1 MKRLVLALLAIAM
14 LAPLALSLSPA
25 GEEARAQTT
34 GAAPAFED
42 ASITYLLDAGSDGSS
57 TAIAIGTPAFT
68 AGTITGGTD
77 VCSENY
83 EVARA
88 TADFGITGAGT
99 GVFTVG
105 SDCAITYTG
114 AASASA
120 ISATLAGWA
129 IRINLTD
136 GVDASGGADTAP
148 DDTIDVLVRLVNGAT
163 EFADATAFRDA
174 LGGASW
180 TNGWPAAAD
189 VDVATFAISGHNSVY
204 HGYTQGQGGTTLSPT
219 TFTHGGTT
227 YTVRYLGWRWF
238 NPRGVIEFTIEPR
251 APANTFNDMK
261 FRIGSIV
268 TKALGAPADITVV
281 GQAHRFRAEIPGRE
295 NSGSGGS
302 PFPSATETYN
312 LTLFD
317 PGPAYTA
324 VPPPP
329 SSLIATV
336 AGTAGSSGARVGV
349 SHPAGAGSYGSL
361 SSGATFTFEGTT
373 YTVRR
378 IYWSTGFAEAGLHFG
393 VSPQT
398 GGANFAG
405 VKLRFGM
412 TLTGALSGA
421 PTQGYGQGTA
431 NQGYKWRPSLASSPL
446 TSGSTFSFD
455 LVLPPQ
461 PSPWHGVTVTSGR
474 VTALDLSD
482 NGLAGTIPAAVGGF
496 ADLTSLDLSENPGLT
511 GAIPAEL
518 GQLEALTSLD
528 LGVLGV
534 ETDPGALTGTIPAS
548 LGRLTSLTSLDLS
561 GHAGLTG
568 SIPAALTRITG
579 LTHLDLSRT
588 GVCVNPATETAIVAW
603 INAIR
608 ATGTNT
614 GVARVAACG
623 APAVP
628 AFTDGAAV
636 TRGLQSGLSGAGV
649 GNAITIGRF
658 PYTPSGHVGATAA
671 THGCIV
677 ITAID
682 NPSNDPAQHLET
694 GTARSGFTAARSGN
708 ACVVRY
714 NGAGVTASATLEA
727 VSLVVGVG
735 DGVDHEAGTLAPI
748 AFPNPPVDDTIE
760 VTVKLRGTLTDGQAL
775 GAIWSATGGAS
786 WTTSAGWRAYTT
798 HDAIKQYTITAG
810 ADATYKGW
818 RGSLGSLASS
828 TPAAVTRNGRTY
840 TLTGFYSRV
849 SDSVSGNNVFMTF
862 TSTATNTQAHAD
874 WSGVELVLGSASA
887 VTRPGTYDAYRNPAD
902 GAIIVVWSGFA
913 NTAFPSSGNLTATLR
928 KPSGAGTA
936 ATFSAS
942 SVWHGVTLTSGRV
955 TGLALPGNNLAG
967 DAPTV
972 LAQLAELDRLATLD
986 LSGNRLTGAVPGAVL
1001 ASLPNLTSLNL
1012 GDNLFTGANTLTGA
1026 LPAQLDALT
1035 SLTTLDLSGNAGLT
1049 ATPARLGTL
1058 AGALG
1063 SLVTLDL
1070 SGTGICVPLTDAT
1083 LVSWIATIR
1092 ARTGGSARVAACG
1105 SPADPAFTAGEAVT
1119 YELVSGADGSTTA
1132 IAIGTPAFT
1141 QGSHVGGPTAT
1152 CAISSARSHGSND
1165 PADFRT
1171 TGGTDQSSNFAI
1183 DPATCAITYTGTG
1196 LTSRDRTLEAVSI
1209 AVTLADGVD
1218 PDTGTLSTDA
1228 DATLNVTVKLTDG
1241 QATDR
1246 DALDDF
1252 YAATGGASWT
1262 ASNYWD
1268 GLDVW
1273 RTWTITAGTSGNLRG
1288 YRDPGAGSAF
1298 GSGPRTEGIRV
1309 GPADHQMRA
1318 LFVDTSASNRLHFFS
1333 QQLSQ
1338 GVHATWEIISLR
1350 FSTGYTIAFSDRSSQ
1365 CVQGCSADGW
1375 IIRWDNQP
1383 SGLIPANGT
1392 QFTVQAIA
1400 PGSNIG
1406 WLSGGTWRTSW
1417 PGLTLGTTP
1426 GRVTGI
1432 ALPENNLAGTI
1443 TAALEPLRELAA
1455 LTTLDLSGNSLT
1467 GDIPGAALDDLT
1479 GLTSLNLGGNS
1490 LTGAIPTQLGSLT
1503 SLTELDLGGNSLT
1516 GALPTELDSLTSLT
1530 TLDLSGNAGLT
1541 ADVTRLAAMAE
1552 DLTSLTT
1559 LDLSGTG
1566 ICVNPA
1572 DTGAMNTA
1580 VITWVNTIR
1589 ATGSNTGVAKVDT
1602 CGTPAAAAF
1611 TEAPATVTRGLE
1623 SGADGSTTAIEVGRV
1638 GFTQSNYL
1646 GATAATHTCAI
1657 ASANDNASNDPAMW
1671 ASTGTAR
1678 AGFTVA
1684 LSGNACVISYGGT
1697 AATGITAADGT
1708 LEAVSILLSVSDGVD
1723 HDEGTVLGPASAT
1736 IFDSQIKVNVKLRG
1750 TITDGEALNALNSAS
1765 GGTGWTDW
1773 SGWRAYDFS
1782 QDFGIVSGSNST
1794 YRGWRS
1800 TGPQGNRIGSFR
1812 GTDFSTSITRNG
1824 RSYTMTRLFNEVDAA
1839 NNRVTIWMDSSATLQ
1854 QQRTD
1859 WHNMRLVIGAN
1870 SDTIRPNTPDVH
1882 KVNTVLILTWEGF
1895 PGDALAGSGN
1905 VDFTLRTDSTSAGTL
1920 TSSSTWHGVTLT
1932 SGRVTALALPNNGL
1946 TGAAA
1951 TALAA
1956 LPELDQLTSLDLS
1969 GNTGLTGAIPGAH
1982 LQPLTNLTSL
1992 DLSGV
1997 GWTGTIPDELDDLTA
2012 LTSLDLSDNPAL
2024 TADTATLG
2032 ALAAALTSL
2041 TMLDLSGTGVCLTRG
2056 EADEA
2061 AIRTWIED
2069 IRGRS
2074 GGVAKV
2080 PTCGTP
2086 AGPSFTETAVTY
2098 ELTSEADGSS
2108 TAIALGTPA
2117 LAVATGTHWDSGT
2130 TECSITSAR
2139 QQGFGEPEFFS
2150 TWTGYTDVSSD
2161 FAIDP
2166 STCALTYT
2174 GSGITA
2180 VDASAEAVSVRV
2192 AVNDGPDQEAG
2203 TASGAA
2209 DDTIDVTVKLVGGQ
2223 PDDRNALDALYAATG
2238 GATFS
2243 WTAQTGWEGGQLHAW
2258 GATAGTASDGTKGY
2272 RNPAAGTALGS
2283 GRTGGDWNLPGTSIP
2298 HRMRT
2303 LTLSPSNRLLF
2314 QSHQS
2319 SQGLGPWGG
2328 WTLNIVAG
2336 TASHHVRVADRTR
2349 FCNPGSTP
2357 SCSQWDLYWDN
2368 QPADSVPGSG
2378 TFSLR
2383 VLDPNVAIGTL
2394 SSSMWST
2401 AWTGVTMDA
2410 TSGRVTGLSLPDN
2423 NLVGGPLP
2431 AIMGDM
2437 TELTALDLSGNAGI
2451 TGAFPAFVT
2460 GLTSLETLNLNGI
2473 GFTGSIPTGLG
2484 ALTSL
2489 TALDLGSNALTDAIP
2504 TQLGSLTALTDLDLS
2519 GNSLSGAVPTELDS
2533 LTALTSLDLSD
2544 NAGLTADAARMGTMA
2559 GALTALESL
2568 DLSGTGICADSGVAA
2583 VNEWI
2588 QDIRETNT
2596 NTGVARVDTC
2606 GTPAAAAFTA
2616 PRITLGLEDGADG
2629 SSTAIAV
2636 GAPTFT
2642 QGTYAGATDTAACSI
2657 TAARTNASNAPGDY
2671 DVTGGTDV
2679 SGDFAIDAAT
2689 CAITYTGTGI
2699 MSVDGTLEAVSIAVS
2714 ISDRLDP
2721 ATGMIDATVDNTI
2734 EVTVKLR
2741 GIATDRDA
2749 IDNFHTSTG
2758 GAGWTSDLGWTE
2770 RIHHTF
2776 ELTGGSTVGPPA
2788 RSGYFFINAQSNFGT
2803 ARNSSNTFTI
2813 AGTTYTLQRLDTQAN
2828 NGRVIFYVS
2837 PKTGLPANF
2846 AGFSLRNG
2854 STTLAL
2860 TDSNALT
2867 SDPNWYGWQWTS
2879 AGFTPGSG
2887 DFDVDLFNPDPSPL
2901 DSTWH
2906 GITVSGTPSRV
2917 TGLELPDNNL
2927 RGTLPSDFTELD
2939 RLTTLDLSGNPGIVG
2954 DGTAPVTAIAT
2965 FQRLTTLNLSGI
2977 GYSTLGAG
2985 LGPALTAL
2993 TTLDLADNRLTALPS
3008 DLGSLTTL
3016 TTLDLSGNALSG
3028 EAPDSIG
3035 DLTALTT
3042 LDLSGNRYT
3051 DIHADFNA
3059 LTSLTT
3065 LDLSDNRLA
3074 AANFADIATAIS
3086 AMTALTSLDLS
3097 GNADLSGSIP
3107 AALLTLTALESLDL
3121 SGTGVCVN
3129 PATET
3134 TVEMWL
3140 GAIRA
3145 RNAGAGVAKVTTC
3158 GTPAAPAFTAES
3170 LRGSLEAAASGSGPG
3185 NAIAVG
3191 TPTFTQGTYSGGT
3204 AATCS
3209 IVTAKQNSSYDPAD
3223 FTTTGVDVT
3232 GFAIDGAT
3240 CAITYTGMGLT
3251 STTAQA
3257 AVSIVVGISDGVD
3270 PSEGTL
3276 SDDADDTVQVTVKLV
3291 GLATDRIALI
3301 DLYGS
3306 AGGAGWTNSDGGWK
3320 GERVYHTIELTAG
3333 SGTVTSSLGSGDG
3346 YQDPGVGPTG
3356 LGGVRGG
3363 RDVTVGG
3370 VSTRINRVVQ
3380 LANGNVVFT
3389 DNQGLRPDS
3398 DWNGLSLRLGT
3409 TTLAFSSATTSG
3421 SQNRHWTWTGQASGL
3436 IPASGNFDARIIQ
3449 ANPALSSAWDGA
3461 TVSGT
3466 PSRLTALDLN
3476 DNNLAGRLPD
3486 SFVDLSAL
3494 TSLDLSGNRNLGG
3507 SIPATLGS
3515 LVALTS
3521 LDLSESGWTGEIPV
3535 ELGSLTALTTLD
3547 LNDNGLTGEI
3557 PSQLGNLTAL
3567 TALYLSDNAAL
3578 GGDLSHLTGLTSLT
3592 SLTLTGT
3599 RLCVNPTEQ
3608 PGVESWL
3615 NTLRGNG
3622 AGVFVR
3628 TCGSPNAPTLAD
3640 DAATYLLDVGADGS
3654 STAVAVG
3661 TPAFTPGTYS
3671 GGTDSCVFS
3680 AVQNPSAD
3688 PASFLNQG
3696 TGVTGFAVDSSNC
3709 AITWTGSSAPTRVVG
3724 TRVAVS
3730 ILLNVQDGV
3739 NDLGGLVNAVDD
3751 RMQVTVRLVDLASDK
3766 LAIEALHDDANG
3778 ASWTTSTDWKT
3789 STLTNSWHG
3798 VTLTSGRLTALA
3810 LPNNGLSGRL
3820 PALMGDLSRLTSLNL
3835 SGNPGLTGGI
3845 PVEFTRLRN
3854 VTSIDLRG
3862 TRICSPNISGA
3873 VNAWLNGI
3881 RANGGTVYLGSCP
3894 SPAPPGGSAGI
3905 VVAEEG
3911 PEAPS
3916 GLRYSLQ
3923 LVCGASS
3930 FAISLGVGE
3939 RYVATVPPDA
3949 TCALTA
3955 TDRQGATE
3963 VRGEFTG
3970 LSLAGDVVVTFVR
3983 GSREEPKTEEQIA
3996 MEAVVELERELVV
4009 GTAFARWQAPEMP
4022 VADAVEELALCVV
4035 AVFWWD
4041 AREQEWRSWF
4051 PGAEGLGVNTLRTLA
4066 DGGIYLFNTEERTA
4080 DNCGLLPDDGDDA
4093 DGEDAAG
4100 DGGDAAG

>member
-1 MKRLVLALLAIAM
+1 MKRLVLALLALAM

-68 AGTITGGTD
+68 AGTISGGTD
-77 VCSENY
+77 ACSENI
-83 EVARA
+83 EVSRTTA
-88 TADFGITGAGT
+88 TFGVTGT
-99 GVFTVG
+99 TTSVFTVG

-136 GVDASGGADTAP
+136 GVDASGGADTTT

-189 VDVATFAISGHNSVY
+189 VDVATFAISGRNSVY
-204 HGYTQGQGGTTLSPT
+204 HGYTNGQGGTTLSPT

-227 YTVRYLGWRWF
+227 YTVLFLGWRWY
-238 NPRGVIEFTIEPR
+238 NPNGVIEFTITPR

-268 TKALGAPADITVV
+268 TKALGAPDDTTLVS
-281 GQAHRFRAEIPGRE
+281 QEHRFRAEIPGRE

-534 ETDPGALTGTIPAS
+534 ETGPGMLTGTIPAA
-548 LGRLTSLTSLDLS
+548 LGRLTSLTHLDLS

-623 APAVP
+623 APALP

-636 TRGLQSGLSGAGV
+636 TRGLESGASGAGV
-649 GNAITIGRF
+649 GMAITIGTF
-658 PYTPSGHVGATAA
+658 PYTPSGHVGAAA
-671 THGCIV
+671 STHGCIV

-714 NGAGVTASATLEA
+714 NGAGVTAVSGTLEA

-760 VTVKLRGTLTDGQAL
+760 VTVKLRGTATDGAAL
-775 GAIWSATGGAS
+775 AALRTATGGAS

-798 HDAIKQYTITAG
+798 HDAIKTYTITAG
-810 ADATYKGW
+810 ADSQYKGW
-818 RGSLGSLASS
+818 RGTVGSLASS
-828 TPAAVTRNGRTY
+828 TPAAFTRNGRTY
-840 TLTGFYSRV
+840 TLTRLYSRV
-849 SDSVSGNNVFMTF
+849 AANNNTVLMNF
-862 TSTATNTQAHAD
+862 TSTATNAEAHAD
-874 WSGVELVLGSASA
+874 WSGVELVLGSASS
-887 VTRPGTYDAYRNPAD
+887 VVRPGTYDAFRSPAD
-902 GAIIVVWSGFA
+902 GTIVVGWAGFA
-913 NTAFPSSGNLTATLR
+913 NTDFPSSGNLTATLR
-928 KPSGAGTA
+928 MPTGAGTA

-1001 ASLPNLTSLNL
+1001 AALPNLTSLNL

-1083 LVSWIATIR
+1083 LVGWIAAIR

-1141 QGSHVGGPTAT
+1141 QGTHVGGPTAT

-1165 PADFRT
+1165 PDDFRT
-1171 TGGTDQSSNFAI
+1171 TGGTDVSSNFAI

-1218 PDTGTLSTDA
+1218 PDTGTLSAAA

-1309 GPADHQMRA
+1309 GLADHQMRA

-1541 ADVTRLAAMAE
+1541 ADVTRLAAMAAA
-1552 DLTSLTT
+1552 LTSLTT

-1580 VITWVNTIR
+1580 VVTWVNTIR

-1623 SGADGSTTAIEVGRV
+1623 SAADGSTTAIEVGRV

-1678 AGFTVA
+1678 AGFSVA

-1773 SGWRAYDFS
+1773 SGWRAYDFIKNY
-1782 QDFGIVSGSNST
+1782 GITSGGNSEW
-1794 YRGWRS
+1794 RGWRP
-1800 TGPQGNRIGSFR
+1800 GIGSLR
-1812 GTDFSTSITRNG
+1812 SGESAAITRNG
-1824 RSYTMTRLFNEVDAA
+1824 RSYTLVRTHQHLQNRRLS
-1839 NNRVTIWMDSSATLQ
+1839 IWMEATGITPAQLN
-1854 QQRTD
+1854 TD
-1859 WHNMRLVIGAN
+1859 WVGIRLIVTHGSVTNEDTLNSGEATSSPPTRVLTFHDFPIGAL
-1870 SDTIRPNTPDVH
+1870 P
-1882 KVNTVLILTWEGF
+1882 
-1895 PGDALAGSGN
+1895 ASGN
-1905 VDFTLRTDSTSAGTL
+1905 VDITLRTDSTSAGTL

-1969 GNTGLTGAIPGAH
+1969 GNTGLTGDIPGAH

-1997 GWTGTIPDELDDLTA
+1997 GWTGTIPVELDDLTA

-2024 TADTATLG
+2024 TADTTTLG

-2041 TMLDLSGTGVCLTRG
+2041 TTLDLSGTGVCLTRG

-2061 AIRTWIED
+2061 AIRTWIEG
-2069 IRGRS
+2069 IRAQNS
-2074 GGVAKV
+2074 NTGVAKV

-2117 LAVATGTHWDSGT
+2117 LAVASGTHWDSGT

-2139 QQGFGEPEFFS
+2139 QQGFGEPQFFS

-2357 SCSQWDLYWDN
+2357 SCSQWDLYWDD

-2394 SSSMWST
+2394 TSSMWST

-2489 TALDLGSNALTDAIP
+2489 TALDLGSNALTGAIP

-2519 GNSLSGAVPTELDS
+2519 GNSLTGALPTELDS

-2559 GALTALESL
+2559 GALTALETL

-2583 VNEWI
+2583 VNEWLH
-2588 QDIRETNT
+2588 DIRETNT
-2596 NTGVARVDTC
+2596 NTGVAKVTTC
-2606 GTPAAAAFTA
+2606 GSPAAAAFTA

-2629 SSTAIAV
+2629 STTAIAV

-2671 DVTGGTDV
+2671 SVTGGTDV

-2699 MSVDGTLEAVSIAVS
+2699 ASADGTLEAVSIAVS

-2749 IDNFHTSTG
+2749 IDNFHTSTA

-2776 ELTGGSTVGPPA
+2776 ELTGGSTNGPPA
-2788 RSGYFFINAQSNFGT
+2788 RSGYFFINAQSRFGE

-2813 AGTTYTLQRLDTQAN
+2813 AGTTYTLQQLDTQAN

-2954 DGTAPVTAIAT
+2954 DGAAPVTAIAT

-3016 TTLDLSGNALSG
+3016 TSLDLSGNALSG

-3042 LDLSGNRYT
+3042 LDLSGNRFT
-3051 DIHADFNA
+3051 DVHADFNA

-3134 TVEMWL
+3134 TVETWL
-3140 GAIRA
+3140 AAIRA
-3145 RNAGAGVAKVTTC
+3145 QTGGVARVATC
-3158 GTPAAPAFTAES
+3158 GTPAAPSFTAES
-3170 LRGSLEAAASGSGPG
+3170 LRGSLEAGADGSTT
-3185 NAIAVG
+3185 AIPVG
-3191 TPTFTQGTYSGGT
+3191 TPTFTEGTYSGG
-3204 AATCS
+3204 ATETCT
-3209 IVTAKQNSSYDPAD
+3209 IVSASENASYAPAD
-3223 FTTTGVDVT
+3223 FATTGAAVT
-3232 GFAIDGAT
+3232 GFTIDGTT
-3240 CAITYTGMGLT
+3240 CAIAYEGTGLS
-3251 STTAQA
+3251 STATRL

-3270 PSEGTL
+3270 PAEGTL
-3276 SDDADDTVQVTVKLV
+3276 SDAADDTVQVTVKLV
-3291 GLATDRIALI
+3291 GLATDRVALL

-3306 AGGAGWTNSDGGWK
+3306 AGGAGWTTSTGGW
-3320 GERVYHTIELTAG
+3320 
-3333 SGTVTSSLGSGDG
+3333 
-3346 YQDPGVGPTG
+3346 
-3356 LGGVRGG
+3356 
-3363 RDVTVGG
+3363 
-3370 VSTRINRVVQ
+3370 
-3380 LANGNVVFT
+3380 
-3389 DNQGLRPDS
+3389 
-3398 DWNGLSLRLGT
+3398 T
-3409 TTLAFSSATTSG
+3409 TEGAT
-3421 SQNRHWTWTGQASGL
+3421 
-3436 IPASGNFDARIIQ
+3436 
-3449 ANPALSSAWDGA
+3449 LSSAWYGA

-3476 DNNLAGRLPD
+3476 DNALAGRLPD

-3521 LDLSESGWTGEIPV
+3521 LDLSGSGWTGPIPV

-3547 LNDNGLTGEI
+3547 LSDNALSGEF
-3557 PSQLGNLTAL
+3557 PSQLGNLTSL

-3578 GGDLSHLTGLTSLT
+3578 GGDLDHLTNLTSLT
-3592 SLTLTGT
+3592 TLVLTGT

-3608 PGVESWL
+3608 PDVESWL
-3615 NTLRGNG
+3615 DTLRGNG
-3622 AGVFVR
+3622 ATLIVS

-3654 STAVAVG
+3654 STAVVVG
-3661 TPAFTPGTYS
+3661 APAFTAGTYS

-3680 AVQNPSAD
+3680 TVQNPSAD
-3688 PASFLNQG
+3688 PASFLSMG
-3696 TGVTGFAVDSSNC
+3696 TSVTGFAVDSSNC

-3730 ILLNVQDGV
+3730 LLLNVRDGV
-3739 NDLGGLVNAVDD
+3739 DGTRGVDMSPD
-3751 RMQVTVRLVDLASDK
+3751 DAMQVTVRLVDLATDK
-3766 LAIEALHDDANG
+3766 LAIEALYDDTNG
-3778 ASWTTSTDWKT
+3778 ASWTANDDWKT

-3798 VTLTSGRLTALA
+3798 VTITSGRLTALA

-3820 PALMGDLSRLTSLNL
+3820 PALMGDLSRLTSLDL
-3835 SGNPGLTGGI
+3835 SRNSGLTGGI

-4080 DNCGLLPDDGDDA
+4080 DNCGLLPDDA

>member
-1 MKRLVLALLAIAM
+1 MKRLVLALLALAM

-68 AGTITGGTD
+68 AGSISGGTD
-77 VCSENY
+77 ACSENI
-83 EVARA
+83 EVSRTTA
-88 TADFGITGAGT
+88 TFGVTGT
-99 GVFTVG
+99 TTSVFTVG
-105 SDCAITYTG
+105 ADCAITYTG

-136 GVDASGGADTAP
+136 GVDASGGADTTT
-148 DDTIDVLVRLVNGAT
+148 DDTIDVFVRLVNGAT

-180 TNGWPAAAD
+180 TNGWPAAPETVAASVTVTVGRD
-189 VDVATFAISGHNSVY
+189 GGVNSGYIGGGQFSSGISPATFTY
-204 HGYTQGQGGTTLSPT
+204 
-219 TFTHGGTT
+219 GGTT
-227 YTVRYLGWRWF
+227 YTIHHMSWRWHENRVRF
-238 NPRGVIEFTIEPR
+238 WVSPRV
-251 APANTFNDMK
+251 AANAFDNMRL
-261 FRIGSIV
+261 RIGTRTSN
-268 TKALGAPADITVV
+268 ALGAPSNSTFGATQVSQFDI
-281 GQAHRFRAEIPGRE
+281 GGFGSAGRD
-295 NSGSGGS
+295 SD
-302 PFPSATETYN
+302 PFPATGETVDV
-312 LTLFD
+312 TLYL
-317 PGPAYTA
+317 PGTAYTA

-534 ETDPGALTGTIPAS
+534 ETDPGALTGTIPAA
-548 LGRLTSLTSLDLS
+548 LGRLTSLTHLDLS

-588 GVCVNPATETAIVAW
+588 GVCVNPATETAIVTW

-623 APAVP
+623 APALP

-649 GNAITIGRF
+649 GAAITIGTF

-714 NGAGVTASATLEA
+714 NGAGVTAVSGTLEA

-775 GAIWSATGGAS
+775 GAIWSAAGGSS
-786 WTTSAGWRAYTT
+786 WTTDTGWRALPALHTW
-798 HDAIKQYTITAG
+798 QITAG
-810 ADATYKGW
+810 
-818 RGSLGSLASS
+818 
-828 TPAAVTRNGRTY
+828 
-840 TLTGFYSRV
+840 
-849 SDSVSGNNVFMTF
+849 
-862 TSTATNTQAHAD
+862 
-874 WSGVELVLGSASA
+874 
-887 VTRPGTYDAYRNPAD
+887 
-902 GAIIVVWSGFA
+902 
-913 NTAFPSSGNLTATLR
+913 SSGNFRGYRASGLTNSAGSLRNSSGSFTLNGRSYTTDRLYQDTSNNQVTLGIRGATVVAADFTSGMLRIGTAQRTLSRLATISGTTYFRSAAFPANTITGSGNYDIVLQGTTESAATLTA
-928 KPSGAGTA
+928 
-936 ATFSAS
+936 S
-942 SVWHGVTLTSGRV
+942 SSWHGVTLTSGRV
-955 TGLALPGNNLAG
+955 TGLALPSNAVSGVAATALA
-967 DAPTV
+967 ALP
-972 LAQLAELDRLATLD
+972 ELDQLATLD
-986 LSGNRLTGAVPGAVL
+986 LSGN
-1001 ASLPNLTSLNL
+1001 S
-1012 GDNLFTGANTLTGA
+1012 LTGA
-1026 LPAQLDALT
+1026 LPAGLDSLTALT
-1035 SLTTLDLSGNAGLT
+1035 SLDLSDNTGLT
-1049 ATPARLGTL
+1049 ASATRLQSL
-1058 AGALG
+1058 AAAHPNL
-1063 SLVTLDL
+1063 TNLDL
-1070 SGTGICVPLTDAT
+1070 SGTGVCVNASDTAVVGWLT
-1083 LVSWIATIR
+1083 TIR
-1092 ARTGGSARVAACG
+1092 QTGSNTGVARVATCG
-1105 SPADPAFTAGEAVT
+1105 APVLPAFTAGEAVT
-1119 YELVSGADGSTTA
+1119 YELTSGASGATTA
-1132 IAIGTPAFT
+1132 IAIGAPAFT
-1141 QGSHVGGPTAT
+1141 QGTHAGGGTAA

-1165 PADFRT
+1165 PDDFIT
-1171 TGGTDQSSNFAI
+1171 TGGTDVSSDFTVALTGS
-1183 DPATCAITYTGTG
+1183 TCAITYTGTG

-1252 YAATGGASWT
+1252 HAATGGASWT
-1262 ASNYWD
+1262 SKDYWD
-1268 GLDVW
+1268 GYDIW

-1288 YRDPGAGSAF
+1288 YRDAGHGSAF
-1298 GSGPRTEGIRV
+1298 GSGPRTEGVTLDGI
-1309 GPADHQMRA
+1309 GHNLRA
-1318 LFVDTSASNRLHFFS
+1318 LFVDTNASNRLFLYHHQS
-1333 QQLSQ
+1333 NQPETRWTN
-1338 GVHATWEIISLR
+1338 HNLR
-1350 FSTGYTIAFSDRSSQ
+1350 LRLSTGYTLAFSARSSY
-1365 CVQGCSADGW
+1365 CYGLGGGCGQGEF
-1375 IIRWDNQP
+1375 RWDNQP
-1383 SGLIPANGT
+1383 SALIPASGT
-1392 QFTVQAIA
+1392 QFTAQVIR
-1400 PGSNIG
+1400 PDSSNIG
-1406 WLSGGTWRTSW
+1406 WFSGGSWRTSW

-1467 GDIPGAALDDLT
+1467 GDIPGAALDDFT

-1723 HDEGTVLGPASAT
+1723 HEEGTVLGPASAT

-1882 KVNTVLILTWEGF
+1882 KVSTVLILTWEGF

-2117 LAVATGTHWDSGT
+2117 LAVAAGTHWDSGT

-2139 QQGFGEPEFFS
+2139 QQGFGEPQFFS

-2180 VDASAEAVSVRV
+2180 VDASVEAVSVRV

-2238 GATFS
+2238 GTTFS
-2243 WTAQTGWEGGQLHAW
+2243 WTAQTGWEGAQIHAY
-2258 GATAGTASDGTKGY
+2258 GATAGTAADGTKGY
-2272 RNPAAGTALGS
+2272 RNVSAGTAIGS
-2283 GRTGGDWNLPGTSIP
+2283 GRTGGDWSPPGTSATFRLRSLI
-2298 HRMRT
+2298 
-2303 LTLSPSNRLLF
+2303 LSPANRITF
-2314 QSHQS
+2314 RSHQQLS
-2319 SQGLGPWGG
+2319 GLGPWAGYTLAVTAGG
-2328 WTLNIVAG
+2328 S
-2336 TASHHVRVADRTR
+2336 SHYLKVADRTR
-2349 FCNPGSTP
+2349 FCNANDAG
-2357 SCSQWDLYWDN
+2357 CANWQLEWDN

-2378 TFSLR
+2378 SFSLR
-2383 VLDPNVAIGTL
+2383 VLDPNGAIGTF

-2437 TELTALDLSGNAGI
+2437 THLTALDLSGNAGI

-2519 GNSLSGAVPTELDS
+2519 GNSLTGALPTELDS

-2544 NAGLTADAARMGTMA
+2544 NAGLTADAARVGTMA

-2596 NTGVARVDTC
+2596 NTGVAKVTTC

-2629 SSTAIAV
+2629 STTAIAV

-2671 DVTGGTDV
+2671 SVTGGTDV

-2699 MSVDGTLEAVSIAVS
+2699 TSVDGTLEAVSIAVS

-2721 ATGMIDATVDNTI
+2721 ATGMIDAAVDNTI

-2749 IDNFHTSTG
+2749 IDNFHTSTA

-2776 ELTGGSTVGPPA
+2776 ELTGGSTNGPPA
-2788 RSGYFFINAQSNFGT
+2788 RSGYFFINAQSRFGE

-2813 AGTTYTLQRLDTQAN
+2813 AGTTYTLQQLDTQAN

-2837 PKTGLPANF
+2837 PKTGLPANL
-2846 AGFSLRNG
+2846 ADLSLRIG
-2854 STTLAL
+2854 ATVQALGTATDLA
-2860 TDSNALT
+2860 

-2939 RLTTLDLSGNPGIVG
+2939 RLTALDLSGNPGIVG
-2954 DGTAPVTAIAT
+2954 DGAAPVTAIAA

-3016 TTLDLSGNALSG
+3016 TSLDLSGNALSG

-3042 LDLSGNRYT
+3042 LDLSGNRFT
-3051 DIHADFNA
+3051 DVHADFNA

-3107 AALLTLTALESLDL
+3107 AALRMLPALESLDL

-3134 TVEMWL
+3134 MVETWL
-3140 GAIRA
+3140 ADIRG
-3145 RNAGAGVAKVTTC
+3145 RNSGAGVARVTTC
-3158 GTPAAPAFTAES
+3158 GTPAAPSFTAES

-3306 AGGAGWTNSDGGWK
+3306 GGGAGWTNSAGGWK
-3320 GERVYHTIELTAG
+3320 GERVYHTIELTAA
-3333 SGTVTSSLGSGDG
+3333 SGTVTSSLGSGVG

-3547 LNDNGLTGEI
+3547 LSDNALSGEF

-3578 GGDLSHLTGLTSLT
+3578 GGDLDHLTNLTSLT
-3592 SLTLTGT
+3592 TLVLTGT

-3608 PGVESWL
+3608 PDVESWL
-3615 NTLRGNG
+3615 DTLRGNG
-3622 AGVFVR
+3622 ATLIVS

-3654 STAVAVG
+3654 STAVVVG
-3661 TPAFTPGTYS
+3661 APAFTAGTYS

-3680 AVQNPSAD
+3680 TVQNPSAD
-3688 PASFLNQG
+3688 PASFLSMG
-3696 TGVTGFAVDSSNC
+3696 TSVTGFAVDSSNC

-3730 ILLNVQDGV
+3730 LLLNVRDGV
-3739 NDLGGLVNAVDD
+3739 DGTRGVDMSPD
-3751 RMQVTVRLVDLASDK
+3751 DAMQVTVRLVDLATDK
-3766 LAIEALHDDANG
+3766 LAIEALYDDTNG
-3778 ASWTTSTDWKT
+3778 ASWTANDDWKT

-3810 LPNNGLSGRL
+3810 LPNNGLGGRL

-3862 TRICSPNISGA
+3862 TRICSPNLSGA
-3873 VNAWLNGI
+3873 VNVWLNGI
-3881 RANGGTVYLGSCP
+3881 RASGGTVYLGSCP
-3894 SPAPPGGSAGI
+3894 SAAPPGGTAGI

-3916 GLRYSLQ
+3916 GLRYSL
-3923 LVCGASS
+3923 LLACGASS

-3949 TCALTA
+3949 ACALTA

-3996 MEAVVELERELVV
+3996 MEAVGELERELVV

-4051 PGAEGLGVNTLRTLA
+4051 PGAEGLGVNTLRTLD
-4066 DGGIYLFNTEERTA
+4066 DGGIYLFTTEERTA
-4080 DNCGLLPDDGDDA
+4080 DNCGLLPDDA

>member
-1 MKRLVLALLAIAM
+1 MKRLVLALLALAM
-14 LAPLALSLSPA
+14 LAPLALSRT

-68 AGTITGGTD
+68 AGTISGGTD
-77 VCSENY
+77 ACSEDI
-83 EVARA
+83 EVSRTTA
-88 TADFGITGAGT
+88 TFGVTGT
-99 GVFTVG
+99 TTSVFTVG

-129 IRINLTD
+129 IRINLSD
-136 GVDASGGADTAP
+136 GVDASGGADTTT

-189 VDVATFAISGHNSVY
+189 TEVATFDISGHNSVY
-204 HGYTQGQGGTTLSPT
+204 HGYTSGQGGTTISPA
-219 TFTHGGTT
+219 TFTYGGTT
-227 YTVRYLGWRWF
+227 YTVDYLAWRWF
-238 NPRGVIEFTIEPR
+238 SPNNVIQFSISPQ
-251 APANTFNDMK
+251 PAAAFNNMR
-261 FRIGSIV
+261 FRIGSI
-268 TKALGAPADITVV
+268 TSNALGAPVAD
-281 GQAHRFRAEIPGRE
+281 APNHRFRAEIPGR
-295 NSGSGGS
+295 SGTAGS
-302 PFPSATETYN
+302 PFPSATETYTV
-312 LTLFD
+312 TLYL

-324 VPPPP
+324 VPPAP

-336 AGTAGSSGARVGV
+336 AGTAATSGSRVGV
-349 SHPAGAGSYGSL
+349 SYPSGAGSYGSL
-361 SSGATFTFEGTT
+361 SSGATFTFKGTT

-378 IYWSTGFAEAGLHFG
+378 IYWSTGAAEAGLHFG

-421 PTQGYGQGTA
+421 PNQRYGSGAA
-431 NQGYKWRPSLASSPL
+431 NQGYKWRPSLGSSPL
-446 TSGSTFSFD
+446 TSGSAFSFD

-474 VTALDLSD
+474 ITALDLSD

-534 ETDPGALTGTIPAS
+534 ETDPGMLTGTIPAS

-608 ATGTNT
+608 ATGSNT

-623 APAVP
+623 APALP
-628 AFTDGAAV
+628 AFGDAAV
-636 TRGLQSGLSGAGV
+636 TRGLESGLSGAGT
-649 GNAITIGRF
+649 GNAIAIGTF
-658 PYTPSGHVGATAA
+658 PYTPGGHVGATAA
-671 THGCIV
+671 THSCLV
-677 ITAID
+677 LTAID
-682 NPSNDPAQHLET
+682 NPSSDPANHLET
-694 GTARSGFTAARSGN
+694 GTARTGFTAARSGN
-708 ACVVRY
+708 ACVVTY
-714 NGAGVTASATLEA
+714 VGSGVTAVSGTLEA

-735 DGVDHEAGTLAPI
+735 DGVDHEAGTIDAYTLM
-748 AFPNPPVDDTIE
+748 NPPDDATIE
-760 VTVKLRGTLTDGQAL
+760 VTVKLRGTATDGAAL
-775 GAIWSATGGAS
+775 AAFRTAAGGAS

-810 ADATYKGW
+810 ANAQRKGW
-818 RGSLGSLASS
+818 RGSIGSLASS

-840 TLTGFYSRV
+840 TLTAFYSNV
-849 SDSVSGNNVFMTF
+849 SASSNNVFMWF
-862 TSTATNTQAHAD
+862 TSTATNTEAHAD

-887 VTRPGTYDAYRNPAD
+887 VTRPGTFDAYRNPAD
-902 GAIIVVWSGFA
+902 GTIIVVWSGFA
-913 NTAFPSSGNLTATLR
+913 NTDFPSSGNLTATLR
-928 KPSGAGTA
+928 KPTGAGTA

-955 TGLALPGNNLAG
+955 TGLALPGNNLTG
-967 DAPTV
+967 DAPTA

-986 LSGNRLTGAVPGAVL
+986 LSGNRLTGNVPGAVL

-1035 SLTTLDLSGNAGLT
+1035 GLTTLDLSGNAGLT
-1049 ATPARLGTL
+1049 ADAARLGTL

-1070 SGTGICVPLTDAT
+1070 SGTGICVNVTDAT

-1119 YELVSGADGSTTA
+1119 YELTSGADGSTTA

-1141 QGSHVGGPTAT
+1141 QGTHVGGPTAT

-1165 PADFRT
+1165 PDDFRT

-1218 PDTGTLSTDA
+1218 PDTGTLSAAA

-1262 ASNYWD
+1262 NNDYWD
-1268 GLDVW
+1268 GFAI
-1273 RTWTITAGTSGNLRG
+1273 RATMSYTAGTTSGERGFRDSGHGSQIGSGNRFQSVRG
-1288 YRDPGAGSAF
+1288 NNNVSHDVRAF
-1298 GSGPRTEGIRV
+1298 F
-1309 GPADHQMRA
+1309 
-1318 LFVDTSASNRLHFFS
+1318 LNASNVLHFYT
-1333 QQLSQ
+1333 QQWLQTETQSFA
-1338 GVHATWEIISLR
+1338 GMFIRT
-1350 FSTGYTIAFSDRSSQ
+1350 STGYTLAFSERSGFSRGNGSDLRYWWNSQ
-1365 CVQGCSADGW
+1365 PSAIIPADGT
-1375 IIRWDNQP
+1375 
-1383 SGLIPANGT
+1383 A
-1392 QFTVQAIA
+1392 FTLQILT
-1400 PGSNIG
+1400 PDSNIG
-1406 WLSGGTWRTSW
+1406 WLDSGTWNTSW

-1426 GRVTGI
+1426 GRVTGLE
-1432 ALPENNLAGTI
+1432 LPENNLAGTI

-1455 LTTLDLSGNSLT
+1455 LTSLDLSGNSLT
-1467 GDIPGAALDDLT
+1467 GDIPGAALDDFT

-1490 LTGAIPTQLGSLT
+1490 LTGTIPTQLGTLT

-1530 TLDLSGNAGLT
+1530 TLDLSDNAGLT

-1646 GATAATHTCAI
+1646 GATASTHTCAI

-1773 SGWRAYDFS
+1773 SGWRAYDFI
-1782 QDFGIVSGSNST
+1782 QDFGLTAGADST
-1794 YRGWRS
+1794 YRGWR
-1800 TGPQGNRIGSFR
+1800 NAIGGLRS
-1812 GTDFSTSITRNG
+1812 GVSNSITRNG
-1824 RSYTMTRLFNEVDAA
+1824 RTYTITRLYNWVDSA
-1839 NNRVTIWMDSSATLQ
+1839 NNRVAMWLSSSASLAD
-1854 QQRTD
+1854 QRTD
-1859 WHNMRLVIGAN
+1859 WNNVRLVIGTN
-1870 SDTIRPNTPDVH
+1870 SDTLRPNSNDIH
-1882 KVNTVLILTWEGF
+1882 KVGGTLILTWEGF
-1895 PGDALAGSGN
+1895 PGDAIPNSGN
-1905 VDFTLRTDSTSAGTL
+1905 WDATLRTDSSSASTL

-1997 GWTGTIPDELDDLTA
+1997 GWTGTIPVELDDLTA
-2012 LTSLDLSDNPAL
+2012 LTSLDLSGNPAL

-2069 IRGRS
+2069 IRGQT

-2117 LAVATGTHWDSGT
+2117 LAVAAGTYWDSGT

-2139 QQGFGEPEFFS
+2139 QQGFGEPQFFS

-2180 VDASAEAVSVRV
+2180 VDASVEAVSVRV

-2238 GATFS
+2238 GDTFS
-2243 WTAQTGWEGGQLHAW
+2243 WTAQTGWEGRQIHAY
-2258 GATAGTASDGTKGY
+2258 GATAGTAADGTKGY
-2272 RNPAAGTALGS
+2272 RNISAGTAIGS
-2283 GRTGGDWNLPGTSIP
+2283 GRTGGDWSPPGTSAGF
-2298 HRMRT
+2298 RLRT
-2303 LTLSPSNRLLF
+2303 LTLSPTNRLLF
-2314 QSHQS
+2314 QTQQAT
-2319 SQGLGPWGG
+2319 QGVGAWASF
-2328 WTLNIVAG
+2328 TLAVTAG
-2336 TASHHVRVADRTR
+2336 TASHYVKVADRSG
-2349 FCNPGSTP
+2349 FCNRFEAGCPEW
-2357 SCSQWDLYWDN
+2357 QVYWDN

-2378 TFSLR
+2378 AFSLR
-2383 VLDPNVAIGTL
+2383 VLDPNGAIGTL
-2394 SSSMWST
+2394 ASSMWST

-2489 TALDLGSNALTDAIP
+2489 TELDLGSNALTDAIP
-2504 TQLGSLTALTDLDLS
+2504 TQLGSLTALTELDLS
-2519 GNSLSGAVPTELDS
+2519 GNSLSGAVPRELET

-2544 NAGLTADAARMGTMA
+2544 NAGLTITPV
-2559 GALTALESL
+2559 ALEALAEDLGALESL

-2583 VNEWI
+2583 VNAWI
-2588 QDIRETNT
+2588 KAIRETNT
-2596 NTGVARVDTC
+2596 NTGVAKVDTC
-2606 GTPAAAAFTA
+2606 GSPAAAAFTA

-2629 SSTAIAV
+2629 STTAIAV

-2642 QGTYAGATDTAACSI
+2642 QGAYAGATDTAACSI

-2671 DVTGGTDV
+2671 SVTGGTDV

-2699 MSVDGTLEAVSIAVS
+2699 ASADGTLEAVSIAVS

-2721 ATGMIDATVDNTI
+2721 ATGMFDAVVDNTI

-2749 IDNFHTSTG
+2749 IDNFHTAMA

-2776 ELTGGSTVGPPA
+2776 ELTGGSGGTPS
-2788 RSGYFFINAQSNFGT
+2788 RSGYFFINAGSRFGE

-2813 AGTTYTLQRLDTQAN
+2813 AGTTYTLRQLDTRGN
-2828 NGRVIFYVS
+2828 NGSVTFYVS

-2860 TDSNALT
+2860 SDDAQLS
-2867 SDPNWYGWQWTS
+2867 SDPNWYGWRWTS

-2954 DGTAPVTAIAT
+2954 DGAAPVTAIAT

-2993 TTLDLADNRLTALPS
+2993 TTLDLADNRLTALPG

-3016 TTLDLSGNALSG
+3016 TTLDLSGNALTG

-3042 LDLSGNRYT
+3042 LDLSGNRFT

-3059 LTSLTT
+3059 LTALTT

-3134 TVEMWL
+3134 TVETWL
-3140 GAIRA
+3140 AAIRA
-3145 RNAGAGVAKVTTC
+3145 QTGGVARVATC
-3158 GTPAAPAFTAES
+3158 GTPAAPSFDADGA
-3170 LRGSLEAAASGSGPG
+3170 RAGLEAGADGSGTG
-3185 NAIAVG
+3185 NAIAIA

-3209 IVTAKQNSSYDPAD
+3209 IVSASRNASYDPAD
-3223 FTTTGVDVT
+3223 FATTGAAVT

-3240 CAITYTGMGLT
+3240 CALTYEGMGLT

-3270 PSEGTL
+3270 PAEGTL
-3276 SDDADDTVQVTVKLV
+3276 SDAADDTIQVTVKLV
-3291 GLATDRIALI
+3291 GLATDRIAML

-3333 SGTVTSSLGSGDG
+3333 SGTVSGSLGSGAG
-3346 YQDPGVGPTG
+3346 YQDPGVGSG
-3356 LGGVRGG
+3356 AIGSVRGG

-3370 VSTRINRVVQ
+3370 VSHRINRLVQ
-3380 LANGNVVFT
+3380 LANGAVVFT
-3389 DNQGLRPDS
+3389 DNQLLRPDS

-3409 TTLAFSSATTSG
+3409 TTLAFTSATTSTG
-3421 SQNRHWTWTGQASGL
+3421 AGNRHWTWSGQAAGL

-3466 PSRLTALDLN
+3466 PSRLTALDLS
-3476 DNNLAGRLPD
+3476 DNGLAGELPD

-3494 TSLDLSGNRNLGG
+3494 TSLDLSGNPNLRG
-3507 SIPATLGS
+3507 SIPVALGS
-3515 LVALTS
+3515 LAALTS
-3521 LDLSESGWTGEIPV
+3521 LDLSGSGWTGEIPV

-3547 LNDNGLTGEI
+3547 LSENALTGEI
-3557 PSQLGNLTAL
+3557 PSQLGALTAL
-3567 TALYLSDNAAL
+3567 TTLDLSGNAAL
-3578 GGDLSHLTGLTSLT
+3578 GGDLNDLTNLTSLT
-3592 SLTLTGT
+3592 TLDLTGT
-3599 RLCVNPTEQ
+3599 QLCVNPATDTA
-3608 PGVESWL
+3608 VESWL
-3615 NTLRGNG
+3615 DTVRGNSG
-3622 AGVFVR
+3622 STLAVH
-3628 TCGSPNAPTLAD
+3628 TCGSPNAPTLAAA
-3640 DAATYLLDVGADGS
+3640 AATYLLDVGADGS

-3661 TPAFTPGTYS
+3661 TPAFTAGTYS
-3671 GGTDSCVFS
+3671 GGTDSCVYS
-3680 AVQNPSAD
+3680 AIQNPSAA
-3688 PASFLNQG
+3688 PASFLSMG
-3696 TGVTGFAVDSSNC
+3696 TSVTGFTVDSSNC

-3724 TRVAVS
+3724 ARVAVS
-3730 ILLNVQDGV
+3730 IGLEVTDGV
-3739 NDLGGLVNAVDD
+3739 NATRGVDATVDD
-3751 RMQVTVRLVDLASDK
+3751 TMQVTVRLVDLASDK
-3766 LAIEALHDDANG
+3766 LAIEALYDGTNG
-3778 ASWTTSTDWKT
+3778 ASWGANDNWKT
-3789 STLTNSWHG
+3789 STLTGSWTG

-3854 VTSIDLRG
+3854 VTNIDLRG
-3862 TRICSPNISGA
+3862 TRVCPRNIGGE

-3881 RANGGTVYLGSCP
+3881 RANGGAVNLGSCP
-3894 SPAPPGGSAGI
+3894 SAAPLGVSTGI
-3905 VVAEEG
+3905 TVTEEG
-3911 PEAPS
+3911 EGAPS
-3916 GLRYSLQ
+3916 GLRYSL
-3923 LVCGASS
+3923 LLTCGTSTIT
-3930 FAISLGVGE
+3930 ISLGVGE
-3939 RYVATVPPDA
+3939 RYAAAVSSDAACSLTVA
-3949 TCALTA
+3949 
-3955 TDRQGATE
+3955 DRQGASE

-3970 LSLAGDVVVTFVR
+3970 RSLGGGDVVVTFVR
-3983 GSREEPKTEEQIA
+3983 PGEDAGEEAAGPNP
-3996 MEAVVELERELVV
+3996 ELERTLVT
-4009 GTAFARWQAPEMP
+4009 GTTFARWQAAETP
-4022 VADAVEELALCVV
+4022 VADAVEELTLCVV
-4035 AVFWWD
+4035 AVYWWD
-4041 AREQEWRSWF
+4041 ARNQRWESWF
-4051 PGAEGLGVNTLRTLA
+4051 PGGEGLGVNTLESLTRN
-4066 DGGIYLFNTEERTA
+4066 GIYVFTTEERTA
-4080 DNCGLLPDDGDDA
+4080 DNCGLLAEDVDGA
-4093 DGEDAAG
+4093 GG
-4100 DGGDAAG
+4100 DGGGAAG

>member
-1 MKRLVLALLAIAM
+1 MKRLVLALLALLL
-14 LAPLALSLSPA
+14 LAPVALSLSRT
-25 GEEARAQTT
+25 GEEVRAQTT

-68 AGTITGGTD
+68 AGSISGGTD
-77 VCSENY
+77 ACSENL
-83 EVARA
+83 EVVRTTA
-88 TADFGITGAGT
+88 TVGVTGT
-99 GVFTVG
+99 TSSVFTVG
-105 SDCAITYTG
+105 ADCAITYTG

-120 ISATLAGWA
+120 ISAMRAGWV
-129 IRINLTD
+129 IRIDLTD
-136 GVDASGGADTAP
+136 GVDASGGADTTT

-180 TNGWPAAAD
+180 TGRWPAAAD
-189 VDVATFAISGHNSVY
+189 TDVATFAISGRNSVY
-204 HGYTQGQGGTTLSPT
+204 HGYTQGQGGTTLSPA

-227 YTVRYLGWRWF
+227 YTVHYLGWRWF
-238 NPRGVIEFTIEPR
+238 NPNGVIEFTITPR

-268 TKALGAPADITVV
+268 TNALGAPADIVLTN
-281 GQAHRFRAEIPGRE
+281 QAHQFRTTITGR
-295 NSGSGGS
+295 SGSGGS
-302 PFPSATETYN
+302 PFPSSTETYN

-324 VPPPP
+324 VPDGV
-329 SSLIATV
+329 IATV
-336 AGTAGSSGARVGV
+336 TGTAGASGARVGV
-349 SHPAGAGSYGSL
+349 SHPMGSGSYGSL
-361 SSGATFTFEGTT
+361 SASTFTYRGTA

-378 IYWSTGFAEAGLHFG
+378 IYWSTGSSEAGLHFG

-405 VKLRFGM
+405 LKLRFGS

-421 PTQGYGQGTA
+421 PTQGYGQGVA

-446 TSGSTFSFD
+446 TSGSAFSFD
-455 LVLPPQ
+455 LVGT
-461 PSPWHGVTVTSGR
+461 SPWHGVTVTSGR

-534 ETDPGALTGTIPAS
+534 ETDPGMLTGTIPAS
-548 LGRLTSLTSLDLS
+548 LGRLTSLTTLDLS

-588 GVCVNPATETAIVAW
+588 GVCVNPATEPGIVTW

-623 APAVP
+623 APALP

-636 TRGLQSGLSGAGV
+636 TRGLESGASGAGT
-649 GNAITIGRF
+649 GNAITIGTF
-658 PYTPSGHVGATAA
+658 PYTPGGHVGAAA
-671 THGCIV
+671 STHSCLV
-677 ITAID
+677 LTAID
-682 NPSNDPAQHLET
+682 NPSNDPAQHLDT
-694 GTARSGFTAARSGN
+694 GTARTGFTATRSGN
-708 ACVVRY
+708 ACVVTY
-714 NGAGVTASATLEA
+714 VGAGVTAVSGTLEA

-735 DGVDHEAGTLAPI
+735 DGVDHEAGTIDAYTLM
-748 AFPNPPVDDTIE
+748 NPPDDATID
-760 VTVKLRGTLTDGQAL
+760 VTVKLRGTTTDGAAL
-775 GAIWSATGGAS
+775 AALRTATGGAS

-798 HDAIKQYTITAG
+798 HDAIKTYTITAG
-810 ADATYKGW
+810 ADSQYKGW

-828 TPAAVTRNGRTY
+828 TPAAFTRNGRTY
-840 TLTGFYSRV
+840 TLTRLYSRV
-849 SDSVSGNNVFMTF
+849 AANNNTVLMNF
-862 TSTATNTQAHAD
+862 TSTATNAEAHAD
-874 WSGVELVLGSASA
+874 WSGVELVLGSASS
-887 VTRPGTYDAYRNPAD
+887 VVRPGTYDAFRSPAD
-902 GAIIVVWSGFA
+902 DGTIVVGWAGFA
-913 NTAFPSSGNLTATLR
+913 NTDFPSSGNLTATLR
-928 KPSGAGTA
+928 MPTGAGTA

-972 LAQLAELDRLATLD
+972 LAQLAELDRLTTLD
-986 LSGNRLTGAVPGAVL
+986 LSGNRLTGNVPGAVL

-1049 ATPARLGTL
+1049 ADAARLGTL

-1063 SLVTLDL
+1063 SLTTLDL
-1070 SGTGICVPLTDAT
+1070 SGTGICVPLTDTT
-1083 LVSWIATIR
+1083 LVGWIAAIR
-1092 ARTGGSARVAACG
+1092 ARTPGVARVAACG

-1132 IAIGTPAFT
+1132 IAIGTPVFT
-1141 QGSHVGGPTAT
+1141 QGTHVGGPTAT
-1152 CAISSARSHGSND
+1152 CAIASARGNGSND
-1165 PADFRT
+1165 PDDFIT
-1171 TGGTDQSSNFAI
+1171 TGGTNQASNFAI

-1218 PDTGTLSTDA
+1218 PDTGRLSTAA
-1228 DATLNVTVKLTDG
+1228 DATLNVTVKLTEG

-1262 ASNYWD
+1262 SKDYWD
-1268 GLDVW
+1268 GYDVW

-1288 YRDPGAGSAF
+1288 YRDAGHGAAF
-1298 GSGPRTEGIRV
+1298 GSGPRTEPVTLSGV
-1309 GPADHQMRA
+1309 AHNLRA
-1318 LFVDTSASNRLHFFS
+1318 LFVDTSAMNRLYLYHHQS
-1333 QQLSQ
+1333 NLDESRWVNN
-1338 GVHATWEIISLR
+1338 GVWLR
-1350 FSTGYTIAFSDRSSQ
+1350 LSTGYIFEFAARSSF
-1365 CVQGCSADGW
+1365 CNSGGGCGQGEF
-1375 IIRWDNQP
+1375 RWDNQP
-1383 SGLIPANGT
+1383 SAVIPASGT
-1392 QFTVQAIA
+1392 TFTAQAVK
-1400 PGSNIG
+1400 PDSSNIG
-1406 WLSGGTWRTSW
+1406 WLSGGSWNTSW

-1426 GRVTGI
+1426 GRVTGL

-1443 TAALEPLRELAA
+1443 AAALEPLRELAA
-1455 LTTLDLSGNSLT
+1455 LTALDLSGNSLT
-1467 GDIPGAALDDLT
+1467 GDIPGAALDDFT

-1490 LTGAIPTQLGSLT
+1490 LTGTIPTQLGSLT
-1503 SLTELDLGGNSLT
+1503 SLTSLDLGGNSLT

-1541 ADVTRLAAMAE
+1541 ADVTRLGTLAAA
-1552 DLTSLTT
+1552 LGSLTT

-1572 DTGAMNTA
+1572 DTSATNTA
-1580 VITWVNTIR
+1580 VVTWVNAIR
-1589 ATGSNTGVAKVDT
+1589 GTSGNVAKVDT

-1657 ASANDNASNDPAMW
+1657 ASANDNASNDPADW
-1671 ASTGTAR
+1671 AATGSAR

-1723 HDEGTVLGPASAT
+1723 HEEGTVLGPASAT
-1736 IFDSQIKVNVKLRG
+1736 IHDSQIKVNVKLRG

-1765 GGTGWTDW
+1765 GGTGWTTW
-1773 SGWRAYDFS
+1773 TGWRAYDFIKNL
-1782 QDFGIVSGSNST
+1782 GITVGKNNT
-1794 YRGWRS
+1794 YRGWRPNNNLG
-1800 TGPQGNRIGSFR
+1800 TFR
-1812 GTDFSTSITRNG
+1812 TSDFSTGLMRNS
-1824 RSYTMTRLFNEVDAA
+1824 RSYTITRFFNEVDVA
-1839 NNRVTIWMDSSATLQ
+1839 NRRVTMWMDSTATLQ

-1859 WHNMRLVIGAN
+1859 WNNMRLVIGTN
-1870 SDTIRPNTPDVH
+1870 SDTLRPNTPDVH
-1882 KVNTVLILTWEGF
+1882 KVGNILILTWEGF
-1895 PGDALAGSGN
+1895 PGNAFPDSGN
-1905 VDFTLRTDSTSAGTL
+1905 LDATLRTDSTSAGTL

-1969 GNTGLTGAIPGAH
+1969 GNTGLTGDIPGAQ

-2024 TADTATLG
+2024 TASTATLDL
-2032 ALAAALTSL
+2032 LAAALTSL

-2056 EADEA
+2056 DADEA
-2061 AIRTWIED
+2061 AIRTWIEG
-2069 IRGRS
+2069 IRGQT
-2074 GGVAKV
+2074 GGVARV
-2080 PTCGTP
+2080 ATCGTP

-2139 QQGFGEPEFFS
+2139 QQGFGEPQFFS

-2180 VDASAEAVSVRV
+2180 VDASVEAVSVRV

-2238 GATFS
+2238 GDTFS
-2243 WTAQTGWEGGQLHAW
+2243 WTAQTGWEGAQIHAY
-2258 GATAGTASDGTKGY
+2258 GATAGTAADGTKGY
-2272 RNPAAGTALGS
+2272 RNVSAGTAIGS
-2283 GRTGGDWNLPGTSIP
+2283 GRTGGDWSPPGTSAGF
-2298 HRMRT
+2298 RLRT
-2303 LTLSPSNRLLF
+2303 LTLSPTNRLLF
-2314 QSHQS
+2314 QTQ
-2319 SQGLGPWGG
+2319 QGTQGINAWAGFTLAVTAGG
-2328 WTLNIVAG
+2328 V
-2336 TASHHVRVADRTR
+2336 SHHVKVADRSG
-2349 FCNPGSTP
+2349 FCNRFETNCPEW
-2357 SCSQWDLYWDN
+2357 QVYWDN

-2378 TFSLR
+2378 AFSLR
-2383 VLDPNVAIGTL
+2383 VLNPAVAIGTL

-2401 AWTGVTMDA
+2401 SWTGVTMDA

-2431 AIMGDM
+2431 AIMGDLAH
-2437 TELTALDLSGNAGI
+2437 LTALDLSGNAGI

-2460 GLTSLETLNLNGI
+2460 ELTSLETLNLNGI

-2484 ALTSL
+2484 TLTSL

-2519 GNSLSGAVPTELDS
+2519 GNSLSGGVPRELET

-2544 NAGLTADAARMGTMA
+2544 NAGLTITPVALAALA
-2559 GALTALESL
+2559 EDLTALTML

-2588 QDIRETNT
+2588 QDIREMNT
-2596 NTGVARVDTC
+2596 NTGVAKVTTC

-2629 SSTAIAV
+2629 STTAIAV

-2642 QGTYAGATDTAACSI
+2642 QGTHAGATDTAACSI

-2671 DVTGGTDV
+2671 SVTGGTDV
-2679 SGDFAIDAAT
+2679 SGDFAIDADT

-2699 MSVDGTLEAVSIAVS
+2699 TSVDGTLEAVSIAVS

-2721 ATGMIDATVDNTI
+2721 ATGMIDAAVDDTI

-2749 IDNFHTSTG
+2749 IDNFHTAMA

-2939 RLTTLDLSGNPGIVG
+2939 RLTALDLSGNPGIVG
-2954 DGTAPVTAIAT
+2954 DGAAPVTAIAT

-3016 TTLDLSGNALSG
+3016 TTLDLSGNSLSG
-3028 EAPDSIG
+3028 EVPDSIG

-3042 LDLSGNRYT
+3042 LDLSGNRFT
-3051 DIHADFNA
+3051 DIHDDLVA
-3059 LTSLTT
+3059 LTALTT
-3065 LDLSDNRLA
+3065 LDLSDNNLA
-3074 AANFADIATAIS
+3074 AGATVDFADIATPIS
-3086 AMTALTSLDLS
+3086 FMRALTSLDLS
-3097 GNADLSGSIP
+3097 GNANLTGSIP
-3107 AALLTLTALESLDL
+3107 AGLIAGLASLESLDL

-3134 TVEMWL
+3134 SVETWL
-3140 GAIRA
+3140 AAIRA
-3145 RNAGAGVAKVTTC
+3145 RASGAGVAKVATC

-3204 AATCS
+3204 TATCS

-3232 GFAIDGAT
+3232 GFTIDGAT

-3270 PSEGTL
+3270 PAEGTL

-3291 GLATDRIALI
+3291 GLATDRIALL

-3320 GERVYHTIELTAG
+3320 GERVYHTIQLTAG

-3370 VSTRINRVVQ
+3370 IITRINRVVQ

-3421 SQNRHWTWTGQASGL
+3421 GQNRHWTWTGQASGL
-3436 IPASGNFDARIIQ
+3436 IPSSGNFDALIIQ
-3449 ANPALSSAWDGA
+3449 ANPTLTSAWDGA

-3476 DNNLAGRLPD
+3476 DNNLAGRLPG

-3494 TSLDLSGNRNLGG
+3494 TSLDLRNNPNLRG

-3515 LVALTS
+3515 LVALTN
-3521 LDLSESGWTGEIPV
+3521 LDLSDTQGNGGWTGEIPV

-3547 LNDNGLTGEI
+3547 LSGNGLSGEI

-3567 TALYLSDNAAL
+3567 TTLDLSGNAAL
-3578 GGDLSHLTGLTSLT
+3578 GGSLAGLTGLTSLT
-3592 SLTLTGT
+3592 LLDLGGT
-3599 RLCVNPTEQ
+3599 RLCVNPATDTA
-3608 PGVESWL
+3608 VETWL
-3615 NTLRGNG
+3615 DTLRGSG
-3622 AGVFVR
+3622 ATLVVN

-3640 DAATYLLDVGADGS
+3640 DAATYLLDAGADGS

-3661 TPAFTPGTYS
+3661 TPAFTAGTYS

-3680 AVQNPSAD
+3680 AVQNPSGA
-3688 PASFLNQG
+3688 PASFLSTG
-3696 TGVTGFAVDSSNC
+3696 TGVTGFTVDSSNC
-3709 AITWTGSSAPTRVVG
+3709 AITWTGSSAPTRVAG
-3724 TRVAVS
+3724 ARVAVS
-3730 ILLNVQDGV
+3730 IGLEVTDGV
-3739 NDLGGLVNAVDD
+3739 NATGGVDTTVDD
-3751 RMQVTVRLVDLASDK
+3751 TMQVTVRLVDLASDK
-3766 LAIEALHDDANG
+3766 LAIEALYDDTNG
-3778 ASWTTSTDWKT
+3778 ATSWTANANWKT
-3789 STLTNSWHG
+3789 STLTGSWTG

-3820 PALMGDLSRLTSLNL
+3820 PALMGDLSRLTTLDL
-3835 SGNPGLTGGI
+3835 SRNSGLTGGI

-3894 SPAPPGGSAGI
+3894 SPAPPGGTAGI
-3905 VVAEEG
+3905 VVAEDG

-3949 TCALTA
+3949 ACSLTA

-3996 MEAVVELERELVV
+3996 MEAVGELERELVV

-4051 PGAEGLGVNTLRTLA
+4051 PGAEGLGVNTLRTLD
-4066 DGGIYLFNTEERTA
+4066 DGGIYLFTTEERTA
-4080 DNCGLLPDDGDDA
+4080 DNCGLLPDDAG

>member
-1 MKRLVLALLAIAM
+1 MEATGVNQAQLNTDWVGIRLIVTHG
-14 LAPLALSLSPA
+14 SV
-25 GEEARAQTT
+25 TN
-34 GAAPAFED
+34 ED
-42 ASITYLLDAGSDGSS
+42 TLN
-57 TAIAIGTPAFT
+57 TN
-68 AGTITGGTD
+68 
-77 VCSENY
+77 E
-83 EVARA
+83 A
-88 TADFGITGAGT
+88 TA
-99 GVFTVG
+99 
-105 SDCAITYTG
+105 S
-114 AASASA
+114 
-120 ISATLAGWA
+120 
-129 IRINLTD
+129 
-136 GVDASGGADTAP
+136 
-148 DDTIDVLVRLVNGAT
+148 
-163 EFADATAFRDA
+163 
-174 LGGASW
+174 
-180 TNGWPAAAD
+180 
-189 VDVATFAISGHNSVY
+189 
-204 HGYTQGQGGTTLSPT
+204 GTTKIL
-219 TFTHGGTT
+219 TFH
-227 YTVRYLGWRWF
+227 
-238 NPRGVIEFTIEPR
+238 
-251 APANTFNDMK
+251 D
-261 FRIGSIV
+261 
-268 TKALGAPADITVV
+268 
-281 GQAHRFRAEIPGRE
+281 
-295 NSGSGGS
+295 
-302 PFPSATETYN
+302 FP
-312 LTLFD
+312 
-317 PGPAYTA
+317 
-324 VPPPP
+324 
-329 SSLIATV
+329 I
-336 AGTAGSSGARVGV
+336 
-349 SHPAGAGSYGSL
+349 
-361 SSGATFTFEGTT
+361 
-373 YTVRR
+373 
-378 IYWSTGFAEAGLHFG
+378 
-393 VSPQT
+393 
-398 GGANFAG
+398 
-405 VKLRFGM
+405 
-412 TLTGALSGA
+412 
-421 PTQGYGQGTA
+421 
-431 NQGYKWRPSLASSPL
+431 
-446 TSGSTFSFD
+446 
-455 LVLPPQ
+455 
-461 PSPWHGVTVTSGR
+461 
-474 VTALDLSD
+474 
-482 NGLAGTIPAAVGGF
+482 
-496 ADLTSLDLSENPGLT
+496 
-511 GAIPAEL
+511 
-518 GQLEALTSLD
+518 
-528 LGVLGV
+528 
-534 ETDPGALTGTIPAS
+534 
-548 LGRLTSLTSLDLS
+548 
-561 GHAGLTG
+561 
-568 SIPAALTRITG
+568 
-579 LTHLDLSRT
+579 
-588 GVCVNPATETAIVAW
+588 
-603 INAIR
+603 
-608 ATGTNT
+608 
-614 GVARVAACG
+614 
-623 APAVP
+623 
-628 AFTDGAAV
+628 
-636 TRGLQSGLSGAGV
+636 
-649 GNAITIGRF
+649 
-658 PYTPSGHVGATAA
+658 
-671 THGCIV
+671 
-677 ITAID
+677 
-682 NPSNDPAQHLET
+682 
-694 GTARSGFTAARSGN
+694 
-708 ACVVRY
+708 
-714 NGAGVTASATLEA
+714 
-727 VSLVVGVG
+727 
-735 DGVDHEAGTLAPI
+735 
-748 AFPNPPVDDTIE
+748 
-760 VTVKLRGTLTDGQAL
+760 
-775 GAIWSATGGAS
+775 
-786 WTTSAGWRAYTT
+786 
-798 HDAIKQYTITAG
+798 
-810 ADATYKGW
+810 
-818 RGSLGSLASS
+818 
-828 TPAAVTRNGRTY
+828 
-840 TLTGFYSRV
+840 
-849 SDSVSGNNVFMTF
+849 
-862 TSTATNTQAHAD
+862 
-874 WSGVELVLGSASA
+874 
-887 VTRPGTYDAYRNPAD
+887 
-902 GAIIVVWSGFA
+902 
-913 NTAFPSSGNLTATLR
+913 
-928 KPSGAGTA
+928 
-936 ATFSAS
+936 
-942 SVWHGVTLTSGRV
+942 
-955 TGLALPGNNLAG
+955 
-967 DAPTV
+967 
-972 LAQLAELDRLATLD
+972 
-986 LSGNRLTGAVPGAVL
+986 
-1001 ASLPNLTSLNL
+1001 
-1012 GDNLFTGANTLTGA
+1012 GA
-1026 LPAQLDALT
+1026 LPA
-1035 SLTTLDLSGNAGLT
+1035 
-1049 ATPARLGTL
+1049 
-1058 AGALG
+1058 
-1063 SLVTLDL
+1063 
-1070 SGTGICVPLTDAT
+1070 
-1083 LVSWIATIR
+1083 
-1092 ARTGGSARVAACG
+1092 
-1105 SPADPAFTAGEAVT
+1105 
-1119 YELVSGADGSTTA
+1119 
-1132 IAIGTPAFT
+1132 
-1141 QGSHVGGPTAT
+1141 
-1152 CAISSARSHGSND
+1152 
-1165 PADFRT
+1165 
-1171 TGGTDQSSNFAI
+1171 
-1183 DPATCAITYTGTG
+1183 
-1196 LTSRDRTLEAVSI
+1196 
-1209 AVTLADGVD
+1209 
-1218 PDTGTLSTDA
+1218 
-1228 DATLNVTVKLTDG
+1228 
-1241 QATDR
+1241 
-1246 DALDDF
+1246 
-1252 YAATGGASWT
+1252 
-1262 ASNYWD
+1262 
-1268 GLDVW
+1268 
-1273 RTWTITAGTSGNLRG
+1273 
-1288 YRDPGAGSAF
+1288 
-1298 GSGPRTEGIRV
+1298 
-1309 GPADHQMRA
+1309 
-1318 LFVDTSASNRLHFFS
+1318 
-1333 QQLSQ
+1333 
-1338 GVHATWEIISLR
+1338 
-1350 FSTGYTIAFSDRSSQ
+1350 
-1365 CVQGCSADGW
+1365 
-1375 IIRWDNQP
+1375 
-1383 SGLIPANGT
+1383 
-1392 QFTVQAIA
+1392 
-1400 PGSNIG
+1400 
-1406 WLSGGTWRTSW
+1406 
-1417 PGLTLGTTP
+1417 
-1426 GRVTGI
+1426 
-1432 ALPENNLAGTI
+1432 
-1443 TAALEPLRELAA
+1443 
-1455 LTTLDLSGNSLT
+1455 
-1467 GDIPGAALDDLT
+1467 
-1479 GLTSLNLGGNS
+1479 
-1490 LTGAIPTQLGSLT
+1490 
-1503 SLTELDLGGNSLT
+1503 
-1516 GALPTELDSLTSLT
+1516 
-1530 TLDLSGNAGLT
+1530 
-1541 ADVTRLAAMAE
+1541 
-1552 DLTSLTT
+1552 
-1559 LDLSGTG
+1559 
-1566 ICVNPA
+1566 
-1572 DTGAMNTA
+1572 
-1580 VITWVNTIR
+1580 
-1589 ATGSNTGVAKVDT
+1589 
-1602 CGTPAAAAF
+1602 
-1611 TEAPATVTRGLE
+1611 
-1623 SGADGSTTAIEVGRV
+1623 
-1638 GFTQSNYL
+1638 
-1646 GATAATHTCAI
+1646 
-1657 ASANDNASNDPAMW
+1657 
-1671 ASTGTAR
+1671 
-1678 AGFTVA
+1678 
-1684 LSGNACVISYGGT
+1684 
-1697 AATGITAADGT
+1697 
-1708 LEAVSILLSVSDGVD
+1708 
-1723 HDEGTVLGPASAT
+1723 
-1736 IFDSQIKVNVKLRG
+1736 
-1750 TITDGEALNALNSAS
+1750 
-1765 GGTGWTDW
+1765 
-1773 SGWRAYDFS
+1773 
-1782 QDFGIVSGSNST
+1782 
-1794 YRGWRS
+1794 
-1800 TGPQGNRIGSFR
+1800 
-1812 GTDFSTSITRNG
+1812 
-1824 RSYTMTRLFNEVDAA
+1824 
-1839 NNRVTIWMDSSATLQ
+1839 
-1854 QQRTD
+1854 
-1859 WHNMRLVIGAN
+1859 
-1870 SDTIRPNTPDVH
+1870 
-1882 KVNTVLILTWEGF
+1882 
-1895 PGDALAGSGN
+1895 SGN
-1905 VDFTLRTDSTSAGTL
+1905 VDLTLRTDSTSAGTL

-1969 GNTGLTGAIPGAH
+1969 GNTGLTGDIPGAH

-1997 GWTGTIPDELDDLTA
+1997 GWTGTIPVELDDLTA

-2061 AIRTWIED
+2061 AIRTWIEG
-2069 IRGRS
+2069 IRAQNS
-2074 GGVAKV
+2074 NTGVARV

-2117 LAVATGTHWDSGT
+2117 LAVAAGTYWDSGT

-2243 WTAQTGWEGGQLHAW
+2243 WTAQTGWEGRQIHAY
-2258 GATAGTASDGTKGY
+2258 GATAGTAADGTKGY
-2272 RNPAAGTALGS
+2272 RNVSAGTAIGS
-2283 GRTGGDWNLPGTSIP
+2283 GRTGGDWSPPGTSAGF
-2298 HRMRT
+2298 RLRT
-2303 LTLSPSNRLLF
+2303 LTLSPTNRLLF
-2314 QSHQS
+2314 QTQQAT
-2319 SQGLGPWGG
+2319 QGVGA
-2328 WTLNIVAG
+2328 WTGFTLAVTAG
-2336 TASHHVRVADRTR
+2336 TASHYVKVADRSG
-2349 FCNPGSTP
+2349 FCNRFEAGCPEW
-2357 SCSQWDLYWDN
+2357 QVYWDN

-2378 TFSLR
+2378 AFSLR
-2383 VLDPNVAIGTL
+2383 VLDPNGAIGTL
-2394 SSSMWST
+2394 ASSMWST

-2489 TALDLGSNALTDAIP
+2489 TALDLGSNALTGAIP

-2519 GNSLSGAVPTELDS
+2519 GNSLTGALPTELDS

-2559 GALTALESL
+2559 GALTALETL

-2583 VNEWI
+2583 VNEWLH
-2588 QDIRETNT
+2588 DIRETNT
-2596 NTGVARVDTC
+2596 NTGVAKVDTC
-2606 GTPAAAAFTA
+2606 GSPAAAAFTA

-2671 DVTGGTDV
+2671 SVTGGTDV

-2699 MSVDGTLEAVSIAVS
+2699 ASADGTLEAVSIAVS

-2749 IDNFHTSTG
+2749 IDNFHTSTA

-2776 ELTGGSTVGPPA
+2776 ELTGGSGGTPS
-2788 RSGYFFINAQSNFGT
+2788 RSGYFFINAGSRFGE

-2813 AGTTYTLQRLDTQAN
+2813 AGTTYTLRQLDTRGN
-2828 NGRVIFYVS
+2828 NGSVTFYVS

-2860 TDSNALT
+2860 SDDAQLS
-2867 SDPNWYGWQWTS
+2867 SDPNWYGWRWTS

-2939 RLTTLDLSGNPGIVG
+2939 RLTALDLSGNPGIVG
-2954 DGTAPVTAIAT
+2954 DGTAPVTAIAA

-2993 TTLDLADNRLTALPS
+2993 TTLDLADNRLTALPG

-3042 LDLSGNRYT
+3042 LDLSGNRFT
-3051 DIHADFNA
+3051 DVHADFNA

-3107 AALLTLTALESLDL
+3107 AALRMLPALESLDL

-3134 TVEMWL
+3134 MVETWL
-3140 GAIRA
+3140 ADIRG
-3145 RNAGAGVAKVTTC
+3145 RNSGAGVARVTTC
-3158 GTPAAPAFTAES
+3158 GTPAAPSFTAES

-3306 AGGAGWTNSDGGWK
+3306 GGGAGWTNSAGGWK
-3320 GERVYHTIELTAG
+3320 GERVYHTIELTAA
-3333 SGTVTSSLGSGDG
+3333 SGTVTSSLGSGVG

-3547 LNDNGLTGEI
+3547 LSDNALSGEF

-3578 GGDLSHLTGLTSLT
+3578 GGDLDHLTNLTSLT
-3592 SLTLTGT
+3592 TLVLTGT

-3608 PGVESWL
+3608 PDVESWL
-3615 NTLRGNG
+3615 DTLRGNG
-3622 AGVFVR
+3622 ATLIVS

-3654 STAVAVG
+3654 STAVVVG
-3661 TPAFTPGTYS
+3661 APAFTAGTYS

-3680 AVQNPSAD
+3680 TVQNPSAD
-3688 PASFLNQG
+3688 PASFLSMG
-3696 TGVTGFAVDSSNC
+3696 TSVTGFAVDSSNC

-3730 ILLNVQDGV
+3730 LLLNVRDGV
-3739 NDLGGLVNAVDD
+3739 DGTRGVDMSPD
-3751 RMQVTVRLVDLASDK
+3751 DAMQVTVRLVDLATDK
-3766 LAIEALHDDANG
+3766 LAIEALYDDTNG
-3778 ASWTTSTDWKT
+3778 ASWTANDDWKT

-3810 LPNNGLSGRL
+3810 LPNNGLGGRL

-3862 TRICSPNISGA
+3862 TRICSPNLSGA
-3873 VNAWLNGI
+3873 VNVWLNGI
-3881 RANGGTVYLGSCP
+3881 RASGGTVYLGSCP

-3905 VVAEEG
+3905 VVAEDG

-3923 LVCGASS
+3923 LVCGSSS

-3996 MEAVVELERELVV
+3996 MEAVGELERELVV

-4051 PGAEGLGVNTLRTLA
+4051 PGAEGLGVNTLRTLD
-4066 DGGIYLFNTEERTA
+4066 DGGIYLFTTEERTA
-4080 DNCGLLPDDGDDA
+4080 DNCGLLPDDA

>member
-1 MKRLVLALLAIAM
+1 MKRLVLALLALAM

-68 AGTITGGTD
+68 AGTISGGTD
-77 VCSENY
+77 ACSENI
-83 EVARA
+83 EVSRTTA
-88 TADFGITGAGT
+88 TFGVTGT
-99 GVFTVG
+99 TTSVFTVG

-136 GVDASGGADTAP
+136 GVDASGGADTTV
-148 DDTIDVLVRLVNGAT
+148 DDTIDVLVRLVNGDT

-180 TNGWPAAAD
+180 DNRWPAAPETE
-189 VDVATFAISGHNSVY
+189 VATFNVGVAHAGVWRGFIGGGQSGSSM
-204 HGYTQGQGGTTLSPT
+204 SPT
-219 TFTHGGTT
+219 TFTYNGTT
-227 YTVRYLGWRWF
+227 YTVSYLAWRTVANAIQF
-238 NPRGVIEFTIEPR
+238 STSPR
-251 APANTFNDMK
+251 AAAGTFDNMRL
-261 FRIGSIV
+261 RIGSI
-268 TKALGAPADITVV
+268 TSNTLGTAFLDPLEPTTD
-281 GQAHRFRAEIPGRE
+281 RFRFGVS
-295 NSGSGGS
+295 SGN
-302 PFPSATETYN
+302 PFPTDGATVAV
-312 LTLFD
+312 TLYL
-317 PGPAYTA
+317 PGAAYTA

-496 ADLTSLDLSENPGLT
+496 ADLTSLDLSENPSLT
-511 GAIPAEL
+511 GAIPPEL

-548 LGRLTSLTSLDLS
+548 LGRLTSLTTLDLS

-623 APAVP
+623 APALP

-636 TRGLQSGLSGAGV
+636 TRGLESGASGAGV
-649 GNAITIGRF
+649 GMAITIGTF
-658 PYTPSGHVGATAA
+658 PYTPSGHVGATAS

-714 NGAGVTASATLEA
+714 NGAGVTAVSGTLEA

-760 VTVKLRGTLTDGQAL
+760 VTVKLRGTATDGAAL
-775 GAIWSATGGAS
+775 AALRTATGGAS

-798 HDAIKQYTITAG
+798 HDAIKTYTITAG
-810 ADATYKGW
+810 ADSQYKGW
-818 RGSLGSLASS
+818 RGTVGSLASS
-828 TPAAVTRNGRTY
+828 TPAAFTRNGRTY
-840 TLTGFYSRV
+840 TLTRLYSRV
-849 SDSVSGNNVFMTF
+849 AANNNTVLMNF
-862 TSTATNTQAHAD
+862 TSTATNAEAHAD
-874 WSGVELVLGSASA
+874 WSGVELVLGSASS
-887 VTRPGTYDAYRNPAD
+887 VVRPGTYDAFRSPAD
-902 GAIIVVWSGFA
+902 GTIVVGWAGFA
-913 NTAFPSSGNLTATLR
+913 NTDFPSSGNLTATLR
-928 KPSGAGTA
+928 MPTGAGTA

-972 LAQLAELDRLATLD
+972 LAQLAELDRLTTLD

-1083 LVSWIATIR
+1083 LVGWIAAIR
-1092 ARTGGSARVAACG
+1092 ARNTNMGIARVAACG

-1141 QGSHVGGPTAT
+1141 QGTHVGGPTAT

-1165 PADFRT
+1165 PDDFRT
-1171 TGGTDQSSNFAI
+1171 TGGTDVSSNFAI

-1252 YAATGGASWT
+1252 HAATGGASWT
-1262 ASNYWD
+1262 SKDYWD
-1268 GLDVW
+1268 GYDVW

-1288 YRDPGAGSAF
+1288 YRDAGHGAAF
-1298 GSGPRTEGIRV
+1298 GSGPRHDAVTLDGI
-1309 GPADHQMRA
+1309 AHNLRA
-1318 LFVDTSASNRLHFFS
+1318 LFVDTNDGNKLYLYHHQAGQAETRWTNNNLRLR
-1333 QQLSQ
+1333 L
-1338 GVHATWEIISLR
+1338 
-1350 FSTGYTIAFSDRSSQ
+1350 STGYTLDFAARSSYCNCGTQ
-1365 CVQGCSADGW
+1365 AEF
-1375 IIRWDNQP
+1375 RWDNQP
-1383 SGLIPANGT
+1383 SAVIPASGT
-1392 QFTVQAIA
+1392 QFTAQAVK
-1400 PGSNIG
+1400 PDSSNIG

-1490 LTGAIPTQLGSLT
+1490 LTGNIPTQLGSLT
-1503 SLTELDLGGNSLT
+1503 SLTSLDLGGNSLT

-1572 DTGAMNTA
+1572 DTSTANTA

-1646 GATAATHTCAI
+1646 GATASTHTCAI

-1773 SGWRAYDFS
+1773 SGWRSYDFLYS
-1782 QDFGIVSGSNST
+1782 VGLTAGADSE
-1794 YRGWRS
+1794 YRGWR
-1800 TGPQGNRIGSFR
+1800 NAIGGLRAGESA
-1812 GTDFSTSITRNG
+1812 SITRNT
-1824 RSYTMTRLFNEVDAA
+1824 RSYTLTRA
-1839 NNRVTIWMDSSATLQ
+1839 NQQIQNRRVSIWMNATGVSNQ
-1854 QQRTD
+1854 QLATD
-1859 WHNMRLVIGAN
+1859 WNNIRLVITHGSTTN
-1870 SDTIRPNTPDVH
+1870 SDT
-1882 KVNTVLILTWEGF
+1882 VNPGQATAVGNIKILTLHDF
-1895 PGDALAGSGN
+1895 PADAIPASGSY
-1905 VDFTLRTDSTSAGTL
+1905 DITLRTDSTSAGTL

-1969 GNTGLTGAIPGAH
+1969 GNTGLTGDIPGAH

-2012 LTSLDLSDNPAL
+2012 LTSLDLSDNPLL

-2061 AIRTWIED
+2061 AIRTWIEG
-2069 IRGRS
+2069 IRAQNS
-2074 GGVAKV
+2074 NTGVAKV

-2117 LAVATGTHWDSGT
+2117 FAVAAGTHWDSGT

-2180 VDASAEAVSVRV
+2180 VDASVEAVSVRV

-2238 GATFS
+2238 GATFG
-2243 WTAQTGWEGGQLHAW
+2243 WTAQTGWEGRQIHAY
-2258 GATAGTASDGTKGY
+2258 GATAGTAADGTKGY
-2272 RNPAAGTALGS
+2272 RNIAVSPAIGS
-2283 GRTGGDWNLPGTSIP
+2283 GRTGGEYRPPSFSAGY
-2298 HRMRT
+2298 RMRA
-2303 LTLSPSNRLLF
+2303 LILSPANRITFMTQQQL
-2314 QSHQS
+2314 
-2319 SQGLGPWGG
+2319 QGVNHWGSF
-2328 WTLNIVAG
+2328 TLAVTAG
-2336 TASHHVRVADRTR
+2336 TASHYLKVADRSG
-2349 FCNPGSTP
+2349 FCNSSDA
-2357 SCSQWDLYWDN
+2357 SCSPSQWQVWWDN

-2378 TFSLR
+2378 SFSLR
-2383 VLDPNVAIGTL
+2383 VLDPNGAIGTF

-2431 AIMGDM
+2431 AIMGDLAH
-2437 TELTALDLSGNAGI
+2437 LTALDLSGNAGI

-2489 TALDLGSNALTDAIP
+2489 TALDLGDNALTDAIP
-2504 TQLGSLTALTDLDLS
+2504 TQLGSLTALTELDLS
-2519 GNSLSGAVPTELDS
+2519 GNSLSGAVPTQLDS

-2596 NTGVARVDTC
+2596 NTGVAKVTTC
-2606 GTPAAAAFTA
+2606 GTPVAAAFTA

-2699 MSVDGTLEAVSIAVS
+2699 ASADGTLEAVSIAVS

-2776 ELTGGSTVGPPA
+2776 ELTGGSTNGPPA

-2954 DGTAPVTAIAT
+2954 DGAAPVTAIAT

-3042 LDLSGNRYT
+3042 LDLSGNRFT
-3051 DIHADFNA
+3051 DVHADFNA

-3129 PATET
+3129 PATEAS
-3134 TVEMWL
+3134 VETWL
-3140 GAIRA
+3140 GDIRA
-3145 RNAGAGVAKVTTC
+3145 RNSGAGVAKVTTC

-3170 LRGSLEAAASGSGPG
+3170 LRGSLEAGADGSTT
-3185 NAIAVG
+3185 AIPVG
-3191 TPTFTQGTYSGGT
+3191 TPTFTEGTYSGG
-3204 AATCS
+3204 ATETCT
-3209 IVTAKQNSSYDPAD
+3209 IVSASENASYAPAD
-3223 FTTTGVDVT
+3223 FATTGAAVT
-3232 GFAIDGAT
+3232 GFTIDGTT
-3240 CAITYTGMGLT
+3240 CAIAYEGTGLS
-3251 STTAQA
+3251 STATRL
-3257 AVSIVVGISDGVD
+3257 AVSIVVGISDGVN
-3270 PSEGTL
+3270 PAEGTL

-3291 GLATDRIALI
+3291 GLATDRVALL

-3306 AGGAGWTNSDGGWK
+3306 AGGAGWTTSTGGW
-3320 GERVYHTIELTAG
+3320 
-3333 SGTVTSSLGSGDG
+3333 
-3346 YQDPGVGPTG
+3346 
-3356 LGGVRGG
+3356 
-3363 RDVTVGG
+3363 
-3370 VSTRINRVVQ
+3370 
-3380 LANGNVVFT
+3380 
-3389 DNQGLRPDS
+3389 
-3398 DWNGLSLRLGT
+3398 T
-3409 TTLAFSSATTSG
+3409 TEGAT
-3421 SQNRHWTWTGQASGL
+3421 
-3436 IPASGNFDARIIQ
+3436 
-3449 ANPALSSAWDGA
+3449 LSSAWYGA

-3476 DNNLAGRLPD
+3476 DNALAGRLPD

-3521 LDLSESGWTGEIPV
+3521 LDLSESGWTGPIPV

-3547 LNDNGLTGEI
+3547 LSDNALSGEF
-3557 PSQLGNLTAL
+3557 PSQLGNLTSL

-3578 GGDLSHLTGLTSLT
+3578 GGDLDHLTNLTSLT
-3592 SLTLTGT
+3592 TLVLTGT

-3608 PGVESWL
+3608 PDVESWL
-3615 NTLRGNG
+3615 DTLRGNG
-3622 AGVFVR
+3622 ATLIVS

-3654 STAVAVG
+3654 STAVVVG
-3661 TPAFTPGTYS
+3661 APAFTAGTYS

-3680 AVQNPSAD
+3680 TVQNPSAD
-3688 PASFLNQG
+3688 PASFLSMG
-3696 TGVTGFAVDSSNC
+3696 TSVTGFAVDSSNC

-3730 ILLNVQDGV
+3730 LLLNVRDGV
-3739 NDLGGLVNAVDD
+3739 DGTRGVDMSPD
-3751 RMQVTVRLVDLASDK
+3751 DAMQVTVRLVDLATDK
-3766 LAIEALHDDANG
+3766 LAIEALYDDTNG
-3778 ASWTTSTDWKT
+3778 ASWTANDDWKT

-3810 LPNNGLSGRL
+3810 LPNNGLGGRL

-3862 TRICSPNISGA
+3862 TRICSPNLSGA
-3873 VNAWLNGI
+3873 VNVWLNGI
-3881 RANGGTVYLGSCP
+3881 RASGGTVYLGSCP

-4051 PGAEGLGVNTLRTLA
+4051 PGAEGLGVNTLRTLD
-4066 DGGIYLFNTEERTA
+4066 DGGIYLFTTEERTA
-4080 DNCGLLPDDGDDA
+4080 DNCGLLPDDGDADDG
-4093 DGEDAAG
+4093 DGEDA
-4100 DGGDAAG
+4100 GDAAG